1 MTIENISIERVENGF
16 IIRVHGF
23 TLDSDN
29 EKVWDSQEF
38 VFAER
43 SDAVAKL
50 TELINTI

>member
-1 MTIENISIERVENGF
+1 MTIENISIERVENGY

-23 TLDSDN
+23 TLNSED
-29 EKVWDSQEF
+29 EKEFDSQEF

>member
-16 IIRVHGF
+16 IIRAHGF
-23 TLDSDN
+23 TLDSEGDKQF
-29 EKVWDSQEF
+29 ESDEF

>member
-1 MTIENISIERVENGF
+1 MTIENISMERVENGF

-23 TLDSDN
+23 TIN
-29 EKVWDSQEF
+29 NGEKEFDSQEF

-43 SDAVAKL
+43 TDAVAKL

>member
-23 TLDSDN
+23 TFDSEGD
-29 EKVWDSQEF
+29 KQFDSNEF
-38 VFAER
+38 VFADR